1 MYFALSRKGRLAFR
15 LYQTASRP
23 SSPSASALLS
33 TVSEPPI
40 HPSDHL
46 APILAVGPSSPSPA
60 RRDINFE
67 PSRQSFYSRTSGNR
81 ASDAM
86 QIIDDWSFSPP
97 DKRPAAVKLPLLE
110 SIRPLPPRIAFS
122 VFVQITPVEF
132 SLSLSLSFS
141 RLLLLD
147 KLPDLLRLN
156 FSANCAKLQSF
167 SSR

>member
-1 MYFALSRKGRLAFR
+1 MVICISPFRGRADWLSVCIRPRLDLLLLLLLRF
-15 LYQTASRP
+15 SRP
-23 SSPSASALLS
+23 SANHLS
-33 TVSEPPI
+33 TPPTI
-40 HPSDHL
+40 SR
-46 APILAVGPSSPSPA
+46 PSSPSPA

-132 SLSLSLSFS
+132 SLSLSLF
-141 RLLLLD
+141 L
-147 KLPDLLRLN
+147 
-156 FSANCAKLQSF
+156 
-167 SSR
+167 SSPAS